1 MAADDYN
8 FQRELHCLSDPI
20 GPAAHKDVAGKRAG
34 YYSYS
39 APFYHMKHWM
49 ELFADSKFLLIRS
62 EKLFNTDADKL
73 VSVLA
78 NFLEV
83 VRAHAARREGAGT
96 DT

>member
-39 APFYHMKHWM
+39 APFYHMKHC
-49 ELFADSKFLLIRS
+49 EQA
-62 EKLFNTDADKL
+62 
-73 VSVLA
+73 
-78 NFLEV
+78 
-83 VRAHAARREGAGT
+83 RAAGGGCALTGAAS
-96 DT
+96 